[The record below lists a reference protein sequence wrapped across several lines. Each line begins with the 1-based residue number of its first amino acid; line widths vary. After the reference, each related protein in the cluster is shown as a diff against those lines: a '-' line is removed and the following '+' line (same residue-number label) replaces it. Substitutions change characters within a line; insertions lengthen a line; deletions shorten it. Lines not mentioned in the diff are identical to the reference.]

1 MEYVRNLRKR
11 KRGYVSIK
19 GMGEEIEVEA
29 LPSDCSNFSNPL
41 QLLLVQ
47 PQA

>member
-11 KRGYVSIK
+11 KMGYASIR

-29 LPSDCSNFSNPL
+29 LPSD
-41 QLLLVQ
+41 LLVHRIN
-47 PQA
+47 PPSRLL